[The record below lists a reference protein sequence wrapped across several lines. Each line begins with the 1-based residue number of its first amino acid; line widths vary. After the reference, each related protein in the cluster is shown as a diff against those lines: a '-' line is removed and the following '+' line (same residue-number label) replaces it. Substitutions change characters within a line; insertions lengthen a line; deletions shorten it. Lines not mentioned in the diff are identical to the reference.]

1 MFSDL
6 YPFYLQFIVTSAK
19 DKLKGVSLAFLG
31 SFVCDCELGGG
42 EGGGNWG
49 GIHVSL
55 FKNRGSIINR
65 VLRLNVS
72 CLNKGSCIVLYCV
85 CVLLDGSF
93 QLRVSVL
100 LLIFARSQSEM
111 RTVSLKK
118 LFVTVVIYIPFFI
131 V

>member
-85 CVLLDGSF
+85 CVC
-93 QLRVSVL
+93 V
-100 LLIFARSQSEM
+100 A
-111 RTVSLKK
+111 
-118 LFVTVVIYIPFFI
+118 
-131 V
+131 